1 MHIAIVEDD
10 PFQRQFLTMLVE
22 SGGHRAASFSQ
33 GRDFINALDTETF
46 DLLLLDWMLP
56 EMSGDQILA
65 VLRQR
70 NGLELPVIVVTALR
84 QGADDYIVKPPKSL
98 ELLARM
104 EALTRRARNARV
116 GVLRAGPY
124 EIDRDRRTV
133 TYQGAPID
141 LTQKEFD
148 LAVYLFQNSGKL
160 LSRVKLLEQVWGI
173 SSEVDTRTVDTHV
186 SRVRRKLKLDS
197 AAGWKLLPVYGF
209 GYRLDSTEI

>member
-70 NGLELPVIVVTALR
+70 NGLELPVIVVTARDSETDVVTALR

-141 LTQKEFD
+141 LTQAFFAIQVIAIFRAI
-148 LAVYLFQNSGKL
+148 AV
-160 LSRVKLLEQVWGI
+160 
-173 SSEVDTRTVDTHV
+173 
-186 SRVRRKLKLDS
+186 
-197 AAGWKLLPVYGF
+197 
-209 GYRLDSTEI
+209 

>member
-70 NGLELPVIVVTALR
+70 NGLELPVIVVTARDSETDVVTALR

-116 GVLRAGPY
+116 GVLRAGCACAERVLRLASCCWARPSMCACAFQGKHVL
-124 EIDRDRRTV
+124 RRCL
-133 TYQGAPID
+133 P
-141 LTQKEFD
+141 
-148 LAVYLFQNSGKL
+148 
-160 LSRVKLLEQVWGI
+160 
-173 SSEVDTRTVDTHV
+173 THV
-186 SRVRRKLKLDS
+186 ALVGVS
-197 AAGWKLLPVYGF
+197 
-209 GYRLDSTEI
+209 